1 MRAVRLSGCRCLE
14 NFQIAVFKYCINIRK
29 YSGVLSAKS
38 GLHQAE
44 LA

>member
-1 MRAVRLSGCRCLE
+1 VPSPDCNWIMYE
-14 NFQIAVFKYCINIRK
+14 EDIFRK
-29 YSGVLSAKS
+29 YSGVLSAKN

>member
-1 MRAVRLSGCRCLE
+1 MYFWRLIS
-14 NFQIAVFKYCINIRK
+14 FINGK